1 VRPIA
6 ALPSL
11 ALLSGSALGLFLPEP
26 PTLSVSIGLTASAV
40 SAFWCWRAGSARLF
54 SLFVA
59 GAFFSGA
66 VLLAAV
72 CWQRAWRPP
81 LRLAFEAA
89 ARDERAEAARDG
101 RRLPLDDEA
110 TLIVEGTLRSD
121 AAPGEN
127 GALLAVEVDALW
139 QGGRKSH
146 GQRSGEK
153 LGSINVTVV
162 GALAEQHVVDWR
174 AGRRVRMPAQLR
186 QPSRYL
192 DPGVPDYERALARR
206 GVTLVGTV
214 KSGALV
220 ELVAGGG
227 WWNEWLASGRAA
239 ARGIIARHVGRW
251 NPQSAAIV
259 SAIVIGDRSSLD
271 AALQRRLQEA
281 GTYHVIAISGGN
293 IAILAGLLLAVF
305 RIAGLLGRTAMLAA
319 VVLLVVY
326 AQFVG
331 GGASVD
337 RATLM
342 AVVYFGARA
351 IDHRGPPLNALAA
364 VAAIL
369 VVTNPLSILD
379 PAFLLTFGATLAIL
393 IVVPAVDLRRLPRG
407 TPLLA
412 SMLVASAAAE
422 LLLLPIGATVFERV
436 TFAGLGLNFLAI
448 PLMGVAQIAGMML
461 IPVALVSSPAAT
473 AISWVAHAGAA
484 GLIWSA
490 NLVRFVPVLTWRVAA
505 PPLVASA
512 VYYAALA
519 TMWWWRRSRLVSVPL
534 AVAAA
539 LWILVSP
546 RALFAASGDGRLHVT
561 FFDVGQ
567 GDAMLVV
574 FPRGSTMLVDAG
586 GLGTT
591 STFDIGDRVVAPAL
605 RAAGIRRLD
614 RVALTHGDGDHIGG
628 AASII
633 SEFKPREVWEGIP
646 VPRSE
651 PLAVLRTAALEQR
664 GAWANVY
671 SPHRVLI
678 DGVQLRAW
686 HPQLEDWERQKVRND
701 DSIVLELQWGDVSI
715 VLTGDIGRE
724 VEQHLQAEIPPA
736 PLRVVKVP
744 HHGSLT
750 SSSEAFVKALQ
761 PTVAVVSAGRTNHFG
776 HPAPEVL
783 QRYEAV
789 GAKVFRTDRDG
800 AVFVE
805 SDGSSM
811 SVWSFVN
818 DAHARIPPLVIHE
831 ATKARS
837 HESVPMNRV
846 VRP

>member
-1 VRPIA
+1 VRHIA

-11 ALLSGSALGLFLPEP
+11 ALLFGAALGLFLPES
-26 PTLSVSIGLTASAV
+26 PTLSVSIALTASAV

-54 SLFVA
+54 ALFVT

-89 ARDERAEAARDG
+89 ARDERAEAVRDG

-121 AAPGEN
+121 ASPGEN
-127 GALLAVEVDALW
+127 GAVLAMDVDALW

-146 GQRSGEK
+146 GGLSAEK
-153 LGSINVTVV
+153 PKVLGSINVTVV
-162 GALAEQHVVDWR
+162 GALAEERVGDWR

-227 WWNEWLASGRAA
+227 WWNEWLASGRAV
-239 ARGIIARHVGRW
+239 AREIIARHVGRW

-293 IAILAGLLLAVF
+293 IAILAGLLLAAF
-305 RIAGLLGRTAMLAA
+305 RIAGLLGRTAMLAV

-351 IDHRGPPLNALAA
+351 IDHRGSPLNALAA

-393 IVVPAVDLRRLPRG
+393 IVCPGRG
-407 TPLLA
+407 SA
-412 SMLVASAAAE
+412 S
-422 LLLLPIGATVFERV
+422 IATW
-436 TFAGLGLNFLAI
+436 NI
-448 PLMGVAQIAGMML
+448 
-461 IPVALVSSPAAT
+461 
-473 AISWVAHAGAA
+473 AA
-484 GLIWSA
+484 GIDA
-490 NLVRFVPVLTWRVAA
+490 
-505 PPLVASA
+505 
-512 VYYAALA
+512 
-519 TMWWWRRSRLVSVPL
+519 RRIGVSR

-539 LWILVSP
+539 DRRHPVRTRHVGWTRFELSGDSIDGRRANCGHDADARGAGFLAGGGGDRLGRPRRCGRFDLVREPCPLCSGVDMENSGATARRVGRLLRRAGDDVVVAAQSFRIGTARCRGGALDSRQSVSP
-546 RALFAASGDGRLHVT
+546 IRGKRRRPPARDVFRRRPGGCDAGRVSARLDHAGRRRRPRHNV
-561 FFDVGQ
+561 DVRH
-567 GDAMLVV
+567 
-574 FPRGSTMLVDAG
+574 RGS
-586 GLGTT
+586 
-591 STFDIGDRVVAPAL
+591 R
-605 RAAGIRRLD
+605 
-614 RVALTHGDGDHIGG
+614 GG
-628 AASII
+628 AGPARRRYQTAR
-633 SEFKPREVWEGIP
+633 PR
-646 VPRSE
+646 
-651 PLAVLRTAALEQR
+651 
-664 GAWANVY
+664 
-671 SPHRVLI
+671 RV
-678 DGVQLRAW
+678 DTR
-686 HPQLEDWERQKVRND
+686 RR
-701 DSIVLELQWGDVSI
+701 
-715 VLTGDIGRE
+715 
-724 VEQHLQAEIPPA
+724 
-736 PLRVVKVP
+736 
-744 HHGSLT
+744 
-750 SSSEAFVKALQ
+750 
-761 PTVAVVSAGRTNHFG
+761 
-776 HPAPEVL
+776 
-783 QRYEAV
+783 
-789 GAKVFRTDRDG
+789 
-800 AVFVE
+800 
-805 SDGSSM
+805 
-811 SVWSFVN
+811 
-818 DAHARIPPLVIHE
+818 
-831 ATKARS
+831 RS
-837 HESVPMNRV
+837 HRRCRV
-846 VRP
+846 DHQRIQAA